1 MIDRPGGE
9 AIVTQGGFQAAAE
22 GLQAVRQQTQWVNQ
36 QVSGGKLALDPEV
49 AEKAAKRC
57 EEEIRELAK
66 LVRNAQQI
74 SRVQGLGNYPDGQQ
88 LAKRFEDKAN
98 APGAGAIELIRM
110 MQKELQAQADAF
122 RAAAKDYRS
131 TDDQIAQD
139 LQRGIQ

>member
-1 MIDRPGGE
+1 MPPHLRCRLSQLRHQPSTPPLRPGAG
-9 AIVTQGGFQAAAE
+9 AA
-22 GLQAVRQQTQWVNQ
+22 
-36 QVSGGKLALDPEV
+36 VSRPPTGTRTGTTTPV
-49 AEKAAKRC
+49 
-57 EEEIRELAK
+57 
-66 LVRNAQQI
+66 
-74 SRVQGLGNYPDGQQ
+74 PQ
-88 LAKRFEDKAN
+88 LHRLSTTNPFEDKAN